1 MASYCCTKIDKNQ
14 RQDRNR
20 PLSWVEPRGVEPLTS
35 WLQTIGATVS
45 EGHWRRWAGRW
56 QWLENTKRQGGC
68 CTFVLHPRFPLT
80 LTCQRVVHST
90 PGTSSVSAKLTY
102 RRRAPSSA

>member
-1 MASYCCTKIDKNQ
+1 MRWQNNHLSLRRPPASAIGADLPNECLTVAAGHLGVRYHGYHLCDL
-14 RQDRNR
+14 DRSR
-20 PLSWVEPRGVEPLTS
+20 FLVEPRGFEPLTS

-68 CTFVLHPRFPLT
+68 CTFVLHRDS
-80 LTCQRVVHST
+80 R
-90 PGTSSVSAKLTY
+90 
-102 RRRAPSSA
+102 